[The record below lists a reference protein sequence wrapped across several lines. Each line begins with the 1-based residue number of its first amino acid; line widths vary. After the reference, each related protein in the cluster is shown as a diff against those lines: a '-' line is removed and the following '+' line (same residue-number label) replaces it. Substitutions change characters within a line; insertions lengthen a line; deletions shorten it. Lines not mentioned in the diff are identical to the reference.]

1 MTNSLFETMPQ
12 SPAYDGQPA
21 KLVEL
26 TNAVGMQVVF
36 MDIGATWLSCVVPVA
51 GEMREVLLGLSTMED
66 FKQHG
71 SFLGVTVGR
80 YANRIANSQYSW
92 QGETYHLNGNQ
103 GAHCLHGGKDGWSHR
118 RWDIVAHSKQK
129 VEFSIFSADGDQGF
143 PGNAT
148 ASVTYELTDDNQV
161 VISYKA
167 STDKATPL
175 NLTNHAY
182 FNLLGAESGADIL
195 DHKLQVNADYY
206 LPTTSEG
213 IPLGELASVENTS
226 FDFRTA
232 KTVVQDLLADEQQ
245 KNCKG
250 YDHSFLLDDR
260 YLLDNSSKTGQSVA
274 AVEAPDA
281 SLSMQVFTD
290 KPSIQFYG
298 GNFLEGTPN
307 RKGST
312 YKQYQGLALE
322 TQFLPDSPNQ
332 ADWPQESCM
341 TLPGEEYAF
350 TTVYKFNV
358 LAS

>member
-1 MTNSLFETMPQ
+1 MSHSLFNTMTAT
-12 SPAYDGQPA
+12 PAYDGQPA

-26 TNAVGMQVVF
+26 TNKNGMRVVF
-36 MDIGATWLSCVVPVA
+36 MDIGATWLSCIVPVA
-51 GEMREVLLGLSTMED
+51 GEMREVLLGLSTMEE
-66 FKQHG
+66 FQQHG

-80 YANRIANSQYSW
+80 YANRIANSEYQH
-92 QGETYHLNGNQ
+92 QGETYKLAANQ

-118 RWDIVAHSKQK
+118 RWNIVSQSEQQ
-129 VEFSIFSADGDQGF
+129 VEFSIASPDGDQGF

-167 STDKATPL
+167 STDKATPI

-182 FNLLGAESGADIL
+182 FNLMGADTGVDVL
-195 DHKLQVNADYY
+195 EHKLQVNADYY

-213 IPLGELASVENTS
+213 IPLGELESVENTS
-226 FDFRTA
+226 FDFRIA
-232 KTVVQDLLADEQQ
+232 KAVGQDLLADEQQ

-250 YDHSFLLDDR
+250 YDHS
-260 YLLDNSSKTGQSVA
+260 YLLDGSCKTGESVA
-274 AVEAPDA
+274 TVEAPDG
-281 SLSMQVFTD
+281 SLLMQVLTD
-290 KPSIQFYG
+290 KPAIQFYG
-298 GNFLEGTPN
+298 GNFLEGTPC
-307 RKGST
+307 RAGGI

-322 TQFLPDSPNQ
+322 TQYLPDSPNHPE
-332 ADWPQESCM
+332 WPQESCM

>member
-1 MTNSLFETMPQ
+1 MTNGLFDTMPQ

-21 KLVEL
+21 KLVAL
-26 TNAVGMQVVF
+26 TNAAGMQVVF

-51 GEMREVLLGLSTMED
+51 GEMREVLLGLSTMDD

-80 YANRIANSQYSW
+80 YANRIGNSQYSY
-92 QGETYHLNGNQ
+92 QGETYQLNGNQ

-118 RWDIVAHSKQK
+118 RWDIVNQNKQK

-161 VISYKA
+161 VISYQA

-195 DHKLQVNADYY
+195 EHKLQVNADYY
-206 LPTTSEG
+206 LPTTFEG

-232 KTVVQDLLADEQQ
+232 KTVKQDLLTDEQQ
-245 KNCKG
+245 KNCQG
-250 YDHSFLLDDR
+250 YDHSFLLDD
-260 YLLDNSSKTGQSVA
+260 SCKTGQPVA
-274 AVEAPDA
+274 TVEAPDGA
-281 SLSMQVFTD
+281 LSMQVLTD
-290 KPSIQFYG
+290 KPAIQFYG
-298 GNFLEGTPN
+298 GNFLAGTPN

-322 TQFLPDSPNQ
+322 TQYLPDSPNHT
-332 ADWPQESCM
+332 DWPQESCM

>member
-12 SPAYDGQPA
+12 LPAYDGQPA

-26 TNAVGMQVVF
+26 TNATGMKVVF

-118 RWDIVAHSKQK
+118 RWDIVSKSNQQ

-232 KTVVQDLLADEQQ
+232 KTVKQDLLTDEQQ

-250 YDHSFLLDDR
+250 YDHSFLLDD
-260 YLLDNSSKTGQSVA
+260 SCKTGQTVA
-274 AVEAPDA
+274 TVEAPDG
-281 SLSMQVFTD
+281 SLSMQVLTD
-290 KPSIQFYG
+290 KPAIQFYG

-322 TQFLPDSPNQ
+322 TQYLPDSPNHS
-332 ADWPQESCM
+332 DWPQESCF

>member
-1 MTNSLFETMPQ
+1 MTNSLFETMTQ
-12 SPAYDGQPA
+12 SPAYDGQQA
-21 KLVEL
+21 KLIEL
-26 TNAVGMQVVF
+26 TNAGGMQVVF
-36 MDIGATWLSCVVPVA
+36 MDIGATWLSCIVPVT
-51 GEMREVLLGLSTMED
+51 GEMREVLLGLRTMED

-118 RWDIVAHSKQK
+118 RWDIVAQSKQK

-148 ASVTYELTDDNQV
+148 ASVAYELTDDNQV

-206 LPTTSEG
+206 LQTTSEG

-232 KTVVQDLLADEQQ
+232 KTVREDLLADEQQ

-250 YDHSFLLDDR
+250 YDHSFLLDD
-260 YLLDNSSKTGQSVA
+260 SCKTGQTVA
-274 AVEAPDA
+274 TVEAPDG
-281 SLSMQVFTD
+281 SLSMDVFTD
-290 KPSIQFYG
+290 KPAIQFYG

-307 RKGST
+307 RTGGI

>member
-1 MTNSLFETMPQ
+1 MMTHSLFETMTQ
-12 SPAYDGQPA
+12 SPAYDGKPA
-21 KLVEL
+21 MLVEL
-26 TNAVGMQVVF
+26 TNASGVQVVF
-36 MDIGATWLSCVVPVA
+36 MDIGATWLSCQIPVA

-92 QGETYHLNGNQ
+92 QGETYTLAANQ

-118 RWDIVAHSKQK
+118 RWDIVNQSKQK

-148 ASVTYELTDDNQV
+148 ASVTYELTDDNQI

-182 FNLLGAESGADIL
+182 FNLLGAESGTDIL

-226 FDFRTA
+226 FDFRIA
-232 KTVVQDLLADEQQ
+232 KAVKQDLLTDEQQ

-250 YDHSFLLDDR
+250 YDHSFLLDD
-260 YLLDNSSKTGQSVA
+260 SCKTGQMVA
-274 AVEAPDA
+274 TVEAPDG
-281 SLSMQVFTD
+281 SLSMQVLTD
-290 KPSIQFYG
+290 KPAIQFYG

-322 TQFLPDSPNQ
+322 TQYLPDSPNHS
-332 ADWPQESCM
+332 DWPQESCF

-358 LAS
+358 LANYT